1 MGVVGRGA
9 VGVSANTSA
18 LDIITTITMMIILMM
33 IMKIAMIAI
42 AIRMVITSVDGVCW
56 SGHDCSVGRVFGGP
70 EMFWGFD
77 YERYFI
83 SMKIYIT

>member
-33 IMKIAMIAI
+33 IMRIAMIAM
-42 AIRMVITSVDGVCW
+42 AIRMQPRLTVFAGVGTTALWAECLEVLGCSVD
-56 SGHDCSVGRVFGGP
+56 S
-70 EMFWGFD
+70 
-77 YERYFI
+77 I
-83 SMKIYIT
+83 MKDILYP